1 MQSVSCTQRGPL
13 EAEQAKHTAAG
24 GRHSILEHHRG
35 LELFGDYS
43 SRSCIYC
50 WLCESFSGG
59 ATRGSPCSSE
69 EDSPLCGGTCNWG
82 LWFGRK
88 KGNQTLLTG
97 FSDTDFAR
105 DVDARKST
113 TEVIFF
119 LANSPIIWQSMKQ
132 KVVA

>member
-50 WLCESFSGG
+50 WLCESF
-59 ATRGSPCSSE
+59 
-69 EDSPLCGGTCNWG
+69 SPLCGGTCNWG